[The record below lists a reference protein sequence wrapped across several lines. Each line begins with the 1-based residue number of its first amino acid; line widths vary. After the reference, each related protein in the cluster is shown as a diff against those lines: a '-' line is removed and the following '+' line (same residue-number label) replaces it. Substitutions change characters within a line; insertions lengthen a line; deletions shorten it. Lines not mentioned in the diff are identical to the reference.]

1 MRFETPNLNTG
12 QTLPVNRQT
21 APTAAS
27 NYRES
32 GLVRWLKADLQSP
45 EFDFRFTPNKRHFD
59 DLG

>member
-1 MRFETPNLNTG
+1 VRFETLNLNTG

-32 GLVRWLKADLQSP
+32 GFVQLAISRHP
-45 EFDFRFTPNKRHFD
+45 E
-59 DLG
+59 GS